1 MASDVSSAERSIR
14 TRQTF
19 RLLVW
24 VVVVA
29 AVVVFA
35 IVNTQ
40 DVTVDW
46 LFGDGETALWVVIA
60 VSAAL
65 GFVAGWF
72 GHWRRRD

>member
-1 MASDVSSAERSIR
+1 MSGDTSSAERSIR
-14 TRQTF
+14 TRQTI

-24 VVVVA
+24 VLVVVL
-29 AVVVFA
+29 VVVFA
-35 IVNTQ
+35 LVNTQ

-46 LFGDGETALWVVIA
+46 LFGDGEMSLWVVIA

-72 GHWRRRD
+72 AHWRRRD

>member
-1 MASDVSSAERSIR
+1 MGSDVSSAERSIR
-14 TRQTF
+14 TRQTM

-24 VVVVA
+24 VLVVA

-35 IVNTQ
+35 LVNTQ

-46 LFGDGETALWVVIA
+46 VFGDGETSLWVVIA

-72 GHWRRRD
+72 ARWRQHD